1 MSCPELSNL
10 DIPPQRKRRN
20 PNGTPVSPSLL
31 VIHLTQE
38 EKGDVKI
45 EKAALHLR
53 MKLLKKVMLFL
64 PGQGNELPDA

>member
-1 MSCPELSNL
+1 M
-10 DIPPQRKRRN
+10 
-20 PNGTPVSPSLL
+20 SPSLL